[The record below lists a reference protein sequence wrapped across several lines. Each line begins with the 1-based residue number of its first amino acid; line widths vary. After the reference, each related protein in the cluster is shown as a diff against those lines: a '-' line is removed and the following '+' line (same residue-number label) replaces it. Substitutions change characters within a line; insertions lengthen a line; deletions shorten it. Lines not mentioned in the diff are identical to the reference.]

1 MRREDFD
8 EFSSMLDGV
17 CSLLSRG
24 AYTPNA
30 QNTALFFRSLAR
42 FDIKAVRAGFDA
54 HVSDP
59 KNGRFVPTPADII
72 GQIEGIAA
80 KDGRPAAD
88 EAWAL
93 ALKCIDE
100 MQTVVWT
107 AEIAHAWGIA
117 KPVLDLG
124 DKVGAR
130 MAFKAAYESA
140 TEKARSA
147 REHIAWSVSLGFD
160 EKARNAAISEAVA
173 LGRVS
178 NALLQAP
185 SGPVAGLLELTQAH
199 GCPPHIKERLEQIKA
214 DMFVG
219 YEEESLD
226 VVWRKRTDALKAQQA
241 EAVRRYEEGKGEP

>member
-30 QNTALFFRSLAR
+30 QNTALFFRALAR
-42 FDIKAVRAGFDA
+42 FDIAAVRAGFDA

-59 KNGRFVPTPADII
+59 KNGRFVPKPADII

-80 KDGRPAAD
+80 KDGRPEAD

-140 TEKARSA
+140 TDKARSA
-147 REHIAWSVSLGFD
+147 REPIAWSVSLGFD
-160 EKARNAAISEAVA
+160 EKARNTVISEAVA

-178 NALLQAP
+178 NTLLQAP

-214 DMFVG
+214 DMFMS

-226 VVWRKRTDALKAQQA
+226 VLRRKRTDALKAQQA
-241 EAVRRYEEGKGEP
+241 EAVRRYEEGKGQE

>member
-1 MRREDFD
+1 MRKEDFD
-8 EFSSMLDGV
+8 GFSSMLDGV

-30 QNTALFFRSLAR
+30 QNTALFFRALAR
-42 FDIKAVRAGFDA
+42 FDIATVRAGFDA

-80 KDGRPAAD
+80 KDGRPEAD

-107 AEIAHAWGIA
+107 AEVAHAWGIA

-140 TEKARSA
+140 VENARAA
-147 REHIAWSVSLGFD
+147 REPIDWSVSLGFD
-160 EKARNAAISEAVA
+160 EKARNAVISEAVA

-178 NALLQAP
+178 NTLLEAP
-185 SGPVAGLLELTQAH
+185 SGPVAGLLELSKAR
-199 GCPPHIKERLEQIKA
+199 GCPDHIKERLEQIKA
-214 DMFVG
+214 EMCMGFD
-219 YEEESLD
+219 EESLD
-226 VVWRKRTDALKAQQA
+226 VVLRKRTEALKAKQA
-241 EAVRRYEEGKGEP
+241 EAVRRYEEGKGQA